1 MSNCNPQTLVGE
13 TRVRPPALLCAACRF
28 WEQIKGDT
36 LGECRIDP
44 PQLVSGQFSSQQFWP
59 NTDPGKWCGRHEPHP
74 AVSPDDPNSLEGRP
88 IRHLRLPGRAMNAL
102 SFAQINTI
110 GQLTRQSPSFLLTLD
125 NFGVGTL
132 DQVRQALAAK
142 GLHLKTRG
150 ESNNR

>member
-74 AVSPDDPNSLEGRP
+74 AVSPDDPNSLEAMS
-88 IRHLRLPGRAMNAL
+88 IHELRLPNRASNSL
-102 SFAQINTI
+102 IRNNILTV
-110 GQLTRQSPSFLLTLD
+110 GQLTRTTPEFLLTLD
-125 NFGVGTL
+125 NFGKNSLFDVKE
-132 DQVRQALAAK
+132 VLAAR
-142 GLHLKTRG
+142 GLRLRRIGETRD
-150 ESNNR
+150 